1 MGDRQQVSG
10 AAVLGAAI
18 GGLLGS
24 LGTRVVYLI
33 KDPADHKIVCQC
45 SCMGPPNESGMRW
58 GSEQNF
64 DEREN
69 CGTLDGINCT
79 RSDGTA
85 GKLGYCEKKSVETSL
100 FGRAKSGGQRLYVKD
115 EG

>member
-69 CGTLDGINCT
+69 CGTLDGISCT

>member
-69 CGTLDGINCT
+69 CGSLDGINCT

-85 GKLGYCEKKSVETSL
+85 GKLGYCEKKSVETKL
-100 FGRAKSGGQRLYVKD
+100 FERVRGQRLYVKD
-115 EG
+115 E